1 MADEKKSTL
10 HVKGEELVN
19 KVKELVHEGNVRRIV
34 ISDDKGKQLLEV
46 PLTLGLIGL
55 VMAPVLAVL
64 GTVGAMAMNYQIQI
78 IRQDEEKDSGDK
90 EKKA

>member
-90 EKKA
+90 GKKA

>member
-10 HVKGEELVN
+10 HIKGEELVN
-19 KVKELVHEGNVRRIV
+19 KVKELIHEGNVRRIV

-64 GTVGAMAMNYQIQI
+64 GTVGAMAMNYQVQI
-78 IRQDEEKDSGDK
+78 IRQGDEKDSGDK